1 MHYLKQF
8 TIIIAI
14 SAVSELLAAF
24 IPLPI
29 PASIY
34 GMSLLFLL
42 LMTGMLKLKQ
52 VESAAN
58 LLLGIMPALFVVSG
72 AGLIASYGQIAE
84 NFASWVTVNVGS
96 TIVILATT
104 GLLAQAL
111 IRMKKAKEAERND
124 RSSAGND

>member
-14 SAVSELLAAF
+14 SAVSELLALF

-42 LMTGMLKLKQ
+42 LMTGVLKLKQ

-72 AGLIASYGQIAE
+72 AGLITSYEQIAE
-84 NFASWVTVNVGS
+84 NFASWVAVNVGS
-96 TIVILATT
+96 NIVILATT
-104 GLLAQAL
+104 GLLALLL
-111 IRMKKAKEAERND
+111 IRKKKAKEAE
-124 RSSAGND
+124 GND

>member
-1 MHYLKQF
+1 MHYLKKF
-8 TIIIAI
+8 AVIIAI
-14 SAVSELLAAF
+14 SAISELLAIF

-42 LMTGMLKLKQ
+42 LMTGVLKLKQ
-52 VESAAN
+52 VESVAN

-72 AGLIASYGQIAE
+72 AGLITSYGQIAD
-84 NFASWVTVNVGS
+84 NFASWIAINIGS

-104 GLLAQAL
+104 GLLAQGL
-111 IRMKKAKEAERND
+111 IRRKKAKEAD
-124 RSSAGND
+124 GNE

>member
-8 TIIIAI
+8 TVIIAI
-14 SAVSELLAAF
+14 SAVSELLALF

-42 LMTGMLKLKQ
+42 LMKGVVKLQQ
-52 VESAAN
+52 VENAAN

-72 AGLIASYGQIAE
+72 AGLITSYGQIAE
-84 NFASWVTVNVGS
+84 NFASWVAVNIGS
-96 TIVILATT
+96 TIVILTTT
-104 GLLAQAL
+104 GLLAQGM
-111 IRMKKAKEAERND
+111 IRRKKAKEAD
-124 RSSAGND
+124 GND

>member
-8 TIIIAI
+8 AVIIAI
-14 SAVSELLAAF
+14 SAISELLAIF
-24 IPLPI
+24 IPLAI

-42 LMTGMLKLKQ
+42 LMTGVLKLKQ

-72 AGLIASYGQIAE
+72 AGLITSYGQIAE
-84 NFASWVTVNVGS
+84 HFFGSVAVNIGS
-96 TIVILATT
+96 TIVIWATT
-104 GLLAQAL
+104 GLLAQGM
-111 IRMKKAKEAERND
+111 IRRKKAKEAD
-124 RSSAGND
+124 GND

>member
-8 TIIIAI
+8 TVIIAI
-14 SAVSELLAAF
+14 SAVSELLAIF
-24 IPLPI
+24 IPLAI

-42 LMTGMLKLKQ
+42 LMTGVLKLKQ

-72 AGLIASYGQIAE
+72 AGLITADGQIAE
-84 NFASWVTVNVGS
+84 NFFSWVAVNIAS

-104 GLLAQAL
+104 GLLAQGL
-111 IRMKKAKEAERND
+111 IRRKQAKEAG
-124 RSSAGND
+124 GND

>member
-8 TIIIAI
+8 TVIIAI
-14 SAVSELLAAF
+14 SAISELLAIF
-24 IPLPI
+24 IPLHI

-42 LMTGMLKLKQ
+42 LMTGVLKLNQ

-58 LLLGIMPALFVVSG
+58 LLLAIMPALFVVSG
-72 AGLIASYGQIAE
+72 AGLITSYGQIAE
-84 NFASWVTVNVGS
+84 NFASWIAVNIGS

-104 GLLAQAL
+104 GLLAQGL
-111 IRMKKAKEAERND
+111 IRRKKAKEAD
-124 RSSAGND
+124 GND

>member
-8 TIIIAI
+8 AVIIAI
-14 SAVSELLAAF
+14 SAISELLAIF

-42 LMTGMLKLKQ
+42 LMTGVLKLQQ

-72 AGLIASYGQIAE
+72 AGAHHVQGA
-84 NFASWVTVNVGS
+84 
-96 TIVILATT
+96 
-104 GLLAQAL
+104 
-111 IRMKKAKEAERND
+111 D
-124 RSSAGND
+124 RQHSSAVRHYRFNHRDFGY

>member
-1 MHYLKQF
+1 MQYLKQF
-8 TIIIAI
+8 TVIIAI
-14 SAVSELLAAF
+14 SALSELLAIF

-42 LMTGMLKLKQ
+42 LMTGVLKLKQ

-72 AGLIASYGQIAE
+72 AGLITSYGQIAE
-84 NFASWVTVNVGS
+84 NFLSWVAVNIGS
-96 TIVILATT
+96 AIMILATT
-104 GLLAQAL
+104 GLLAQGM
-111 IRMKKAKEAERND
+111 IRRKKAKEAD
-124 RSSAGND
+124 GND

>member
-8 TIIIAI
+8 TVIIAI
-14 SAVSELLAAF
+14 SAVSELLAIF
-24 IPLPI
+24 IPLAI

-42 LMTGMLKLKQ
+42 LMIGVLKLKQ

-72 AGLIASYGQIAE
+72 AGLITSYGQIAE
-84 NFASWVTVNVGS
+84 HFFGWVAVNIGS

-104 GLLAQAL
+104 GILAQGL
-111 IRMKKAKEAERND
+111 IRRKKAKEAG
-124 RSSAGND
+124 GND

>member
-8 TIIIAI
+8 TVIIAI
-14 SAVSELLAAF
+14 SAVSELLAIF
-24 IPLPI
+24 IPLAI

-42 LMTGMLKLKQ
+42 LMIGVLKLKQ

-72 AGLIASYGQIAE
+72 AGLITSYGQIAE
-84 NFASWVTVNVGS
+84 NFLSWVAVNIGS
-96 TIVILATT
+96 TIMILATA
-104 GLLAQAL
+104 GLLAQGM
-111 IRMKKAKEAERND
+111 IRRKKAKEAD
-124 RSSAGND
+124 GND

>member
-8 TIIIAI
+8 TVIIAI
-14 SAVSELLAAF
+14 SAVSELLAIF
-24 IPLPI
+24 IPLPV

-34 GMSLLFLL
+34 GMSLLFLV
-42 LMTGMLKLKQ
+42 LMTGVLKLKK

-72 AGLIASYGQIAE
+72 AGLITSYGQIAE
-84 NFASWVTVNVGS
+84 NFFSWVAVNIAS

-104 GLLAQAL
+104 GLLAQGL
-111 IRMKKAKEAERND
+111 IRRKQAKEAG
-124 RSSAGND
+124 GND

>member
-8 TIIIAI
+8 AVIIAI
-14 SAVSELLAAF
+14 SAISELLAIF
-24 IPLPI
+24 IPLAI

-42 LMTGMLKLKQ
+42 LMTGVLKLKQ

-72 AGLIASYGQIAE
+72 AGLITSYGQIAE
-84 NFASWVTVNVGS
+84 HF
-96 TIVILATT
+96 
-104 GLLAQAL
+104 
-111 IRMKKAKEAERND
+111 
-124 RSSAGND
+124 SAG

>member
-1 MHYLKQF
+1 MQYLKQF
-8 TIIIAI
+8 TVIIAI
-14 SAVSELLAAF
+14 SALSELLAIF

-42 LMTGMLKLKQ
+42 LMTGVLKLKQ

-72 AGLIASYGQIAE
+72 AGLITSYGQIAE
-84 NFASWVTVNVGS
+84 NFLSWVAVNIGS
-96 TIVILATT
+96 TIMILATT
-104 GLLAQAL
+104 GILAQGL
-111 IRMKKAKEAERND
+111 IRRKKAKEAG
-124 RSSAGND
+124 GND

>member
-8 TIIIAI
+8 AVIIAI
-14 SAVSELLAAF
+14 SAISELLAIF
-24 IPLPI
+24 IPLAI

-42 LMTGMLKLKQ
+42 LMTGVLKLKQ

-72 AGLIASYGQIAE
+72 AGLITSYGQIAE
-84 NFASWVTVNVGS
+84 HFFGCVAVNIGS

-104 GLLAQAL
+104 GLLAQGM
-111 IRMKKAKEAERND
+111 IRRKKAKEAD
-124 RSSAGND
+124 GND

>member
-8 TIIIAI
+8 AVIIAI
-14 SAVSELLAAF
+14 SAISELLAIF

-42 LMTGMLKLKQ
+42 LMTGVLKLKQ

-72 AGLIASYGQIAE
+72 AGLITSYGQIAE
-84 NFASWVTVNVGS
+84 NFLSWVAVNIGS
-96 TIVILATT
+96 TIMIVATT
-104 GLLAQAL
+104 GLLAQGM
-111 IRMKKAKEAERND
+111 IRRKKAKEAD
-124 RSSAGND
+124 GND

>member
-8 TIIIAI
+8 AVIIAI
-14 SAVSELLAAF
+14 SAISELLAIF

-34 GMSLLFLL
+34 VMSLLFLL
-42 LMTGMLKLKQ
+42 LMTGVLKLKQ

-72 AGLIASYGQIAE
+72 AGLITSYGQIAE
-84 NFASWVTVNVGS
+84 NFLSWVAVNIGS
-96 TIVILATT
+96 TIMILATT
-104 GLLAQAL
+104 GLLAQGM
-111 IRMKKAKEAERND
+111 IRRKKAKEAD
-124 RSSAGND
+124 GND

>member
-8 TIIIAI
+8 TVIIAI
-14 SAVSELLAAF
+14 SAVSELLAIF
-24 IPLPI
+24 IPLPV

-34 GMSLLFLL
+34 GMSLLFLV
-42 LMTGMLKLKQ
+42 LMTGVLKLKK

-72 AGLIASYGQIAE
+72 AGLITSYGQIAE
-84 NFASWVTVNVGS
+84 NFASWIAVNIGS

-104 GLLAQAL
+104 GLLAQGL
-111 IRMKKAKEAERND
+111 IRRKKAKEAD
-124 RSSAGND
+124 GND

>member
-8 TIIIAI
+8 AVIIAI
-14 SAVSELLAAF
+14 SAISELLAIF

-34 GMSLLFLL
+34 VMSLLFLL
-42 LMTGMLKLKQ
+42 LMTGVLKLKQ

-72 AGLIASYGQIAE
+72 AGLITSYGQIAE
-84 NFASWVTVNVGS
+84 NFLSWVAVNIGS
-96 TIVILATT
+96 TIMILATA
-104 GLLAQAL
+104 GLLAQGM
-111 IRMKKAKEAERND
+111 IRRKKAKEAD
-124 RSSAGND
+124 GND

>member
-8 TIIIAI
+8 TVIIAI
-14 SAVSELLAAF
+14 SAVSELLAIF
-24 IPLPI
+24 IPLAI

-42 LMTGMLKLKQ
+42 LMIGVLKLKQ

-72 AGLIASYGQIAE
+72 AGLITSYGQIAE
-84 NFASWVTVNVGS
+84 NFLSWVAVNIGS
-96 TIVILATT
+96 TIMILATT
-104 GLLAQAL
+104 GLLAQGM
-111 IRMKKAKEAERND
+111 IRRKKAKEAD
-124 RSSAGND
+124 GND

>member
-8 TIIIAI
+8 TVIIAI
-14 SAVSELLAAF
+14 SAVSELLAIF
-24 IPLPI
+24 IPLAI

-42 LMTGMLKLKQ
+42 LMTGVLKLKQ

-72 AGLIASYGQIAE
+72 AGLITSYGQISE
-84 NFASWVTVNVGS
+84 HFFGWVAVNIGS

-104 GLLAQAL
+104 GLLAQGM
-111 IRMKKAKEAERND
+111 IRRKKAKEAD
-124 RSSAGND
+124 GND

>member
-1 MHYLKQF
+1 MQYLKQF
-8 TIIIAI
+8 TVIIAI
-14 SAVSELLAAF
+14 SALSELLAIF

-42 LMTGMLKLKQ
+42 LMTGVLKLKQ

-72 AGLIASYGQIAE
+72 AGLITSYGQIAE
-84 NFASWVTVNVGS
+84 NFLSWVAVNIGS
-96 TIVILATT
+96 TIMIKATT
-104 GLLAQAL
+104 GLLA
-111 IRMKKAKEAERND
+111 
-124 RSSAGND
+124 

>member
-1 MHYLKQF
+1 MQYLKQF
-8 TIIIAI
+8 TVIIAI
-14 SAVSELLAAF
+14 SAVSELLALF

-42 LMTGMLKLKQ
+42 LMTGVLKLKQ
-52 VESAAN
+52 VENAAN

-72 AGLIASYGQIAE
+72 AGLITSYGQIAE
-84 NFASWVTVNVGS
+84 NFTSWVAVNIGS

-104 GLLAQAL
+104 GVLSQGM
-111 IRMKKAKEAERND
+111 IRRKKAKEGD
-124 RSSAGND
+124 GND

>member
-1 MHYLKQF
+1 MQYLKQF
-8 TIIIAI
+8 TVIIAI
-14 SAVSELLAAF
+14 SALSELLAIF

-42 LMTGMLKLKQ
+42 LMTGVLKLKQ

-72 AGLIASYGQIAE
+72 AGLITSYGQIAE
-84 NFASWVTVNVGS
+84 NFLSWVAVNIGS
-96 TIVILATT
+96 TIMILATT
-104 GLLAQAL
+104 GLLAQGM
-111 IRMKKAKEAERND
+111 IRRKKAKEAD
-124 RSSAGND
+124 GND

>member
-1 MHYLKQF
+1 MQYLKQF
-8 TIIIAI
+8 TVIIAI
-14 SAVSELLAAF
+14 SAVSELLALF

-42 LMTGMLKLKQ
+42 LMTGVLKLNQ
-52 VESAAN
+52 VENAAN

-72 AGLIASYGQIAE
+72 AGLITSYGQIAE
-84 NFASWVTVNVGS
+84 NFTSWVAVNIGS

-104 GLLAQAL
+104 GLLAQGM
-111 IRMKKAKEAERND
+111 IRRQKAKEGD
-124 RSSAGND
+124 GND

>member
-8 TIIIAI
+8 AVIIAI
-14 SAVSELLAAF
+14 SAISELLAIF
-24 IPLPI
+24 IPLAI

-42 LMTGMLKLKQ
+42 LMIGVLKLKQ

-72 AGLIASYGQIAE
+72 AGLITSYGQIAE
-84 NFASWVTVNVGS
+84 NFLSWVAVNIGS

-104 GLLAQAL
+104 GLLAQGM
-111 IRMKKAKEAERND
+111 IRRKKAKEAD
-124 RSSAGND
+124 GND

>member
-8 TIIIAI
+8 TVIIAI
-14 SAVSELLAAF
+14 SAVSELLAIF
-24 IPLPI
+24 IPLAI

-42 LMTGMLKLKQ
+42 LMTGVLTLKQ

-72 AGLIASYGQIAE
+72 AGLITSYGQISE
-84 NFASWVTVNVGS
+84 HFFGWVAVNIGS

-104 GLLAQAL
+104 GLLAQGM
-111 IRMKKAKEAERND
+111 IRRKKAKEAD
-124 RSSAGND
+124 GND

>member
-8 TIIIAI
+8 AVIIAI
-14 SAVSELLAAF
+14 SAISELLAIF
-24 IPLPI
+24 IPLAI

-42 LMTGMLKLKQ
+42 LMTGVLKLKQ

-72 AGLIASYGQIAE
+72 AGLITSYGQIAE
-84 NFASWVTVNVGS
+84 NFLSWVAVNIGS
-96 TIVILATT
+96 TIMILATT
-104 GLLAQAL
+104 GLLAQGM
-111 IRMKKAKEAERND
+111 IRRKKAKEAD
-124 RSSAGND
+124 GND

>member
-1 MHYLKQF
+1 MQYLKQF
-8 TIIIAI
+8 TVIVAI
-14 SAVSELLAAF
+14 SALSELLAIF

-42 LMTGMLKLKQ
+42 LMTGVLKLQQ
-52 VESAAN
+52 VENAAN

-72 AGLIASYGQIAE
+72 AGLITSYGQIAE
-84 NFASWVTVNVGS
+84 NFASWIAVNIGS

-104 GLLAQAL
+104 GLLAQGM
-111 IRMKKAKEAERND
+111 IRRKKAKEAG
-124 RSSAGND
+124 GND

>member
-8 TIIIAI
+8 TVIIAI
-14 SAVSELLAAF
+14 SAVSELLVIF
-24 IPLPI
+24 IPLAI

-42 LMTGMLKLKQ
+42 LMTGVLKLKQ

-72 AGLIASYGQIAE
+72 AGLITSYGQIAE
-84 NFASWVTVNVGS
+84 NFLSWVAVNIGS
-96 TIVILATT
+96 TIMILATT
-104 GLLAQAL
+104 GLLAQGM
-111 IRMKKAKEAERND
+111 IRRKKAKEAD
-124 RSSAGND
+124 GND